1 MKIKYHGD
9 KVTDFYDKDIP
20 KVESNHFYF
29 QELAWIL
36 FSKKMKFIMRKSF
49 QKSVNILRKN

>member
-1 MKIKYHGD
+1 MDNVNSDEKKEFDKEPVYNKEYLKMKIKYHGD

-29 QELAWIL
+29 
-36 FSKKMKFIMRKSF
+36 
-49 QKSVNILRKN
+49 